1 MNVAVIGASGFV
13 GKAVVRQALGL
24 GWRVT
29 AVARHAVRDMRDLA
43 GTGLVAIDADVT
55 NPGSLPDWS
64 GIDAVVYA
72 VGMSRL
78 EDGRAAIGN
87 VLDGMTGNGAPR
99 LVAVGSLSVIDY
111 GAIAED
117 SVVVEASP
125 VVADFTDRDE
135 YARIKADEET
145 QSIGW
150 AKRGGRLS
158 IVRLGAVIGP
168 GRVWTA
174 RLGFRFGTRWVHV
187 DSGASLPIV
196 QVDDAGEVIANV
208 VAAGEAPR
216 VLHVVH
222 GQEVMQRR
230 YVEMI
235 VERGML
241 SRPALRIPARVLR
254 RALGVAGRL
263 SPISVARF
271 DARFKRVRFSAE
283 PALGYCLGLSR
294 RPEEVLERCA
304 GSR

>member
-117 SVVVEASP
+117 SVVVE
-125 VVADFTDRDE
+125 
-135 YARIKADEET
+135 
-145 QSIGW
+145 
-150 AKRGGRLS
+150 
-158 IVRLGAVIGP
+158 
-168 GRVWTA
+168 
-174 RLGFRFGTRWVHV
+174 
-187 DSGASLPIV
+187 
-196 QVDDAGEVIANV
+196 
-208 VAAGEAPR
+208 
-216 VLHVVH
+216 
-222 GQEVMQRR
+222 
-230 YVEMI
+230 
-235 VERGML
+235 
-241 SRPALRIPARVLR
+241 
-254 RALGVAGRL
+254 
-263 SPISVARF
+263 
-271 DARFKRVRFSAE
+271 
-283 PALGYCLGLSR
+283 
-294 RPEEVLERCA
+294 
-304 GSR
+304 